1 MSDSRL
7 ETDSLGEVPVPADA
21 LYQAQTARALAN
33 FRIGGGPMPVS
44 FLCALI
50 QIKRAAAQANFSLG
64 RLDETR
70 YQAIQ
75 AAAKRVLEGDL
86 WAHFPVD
93 VYQTGS
99 GTSSNMNANE
109 VLATL
114 ATEHAGVAV
123 HPNDHVNLSQ
133 SSNDVIPSAG
143 MLSSA
148 MRLSTRLLPA
158 VDRLAEAAGGCAGRF
173 ERVVKTGRTHLM
185 DAMPVTL
192 GQEFETFRWQLVSMR
207 ESLAARLGRLLA
219 LPLGGTA
226 VGTGVN
232 CPEGFAEACAAE
244 LARVAGLDVTVA
256 GNAAA
261 RMAGQEPA
269 VLLAGDLNALAAV
282 VAKIAND
289 LRWMNSGPNAG
300 LAEVGLEALQPG
312 SSIMPGKV
320 NPVLPEAALM
330 VTARVVGNGH
340 TVTMAGHS
348 GNFQLNVMLPVI
360 ASTQLE
366 SIELLAGASDALTQ
380 TLDGLSANVE
390 HMAALVGKNP
400 MLVTALNEVVGY
412 DRAAEIAKA
421 AARSGRPVAEVAAEM
436 TDISADDL
444 AVLLDPLGLT
454 RGG

>member
-1 MSDSRL
+1 MSDTRL

-21 LYQAQTARALAN
+21 LYQAQTARAVTN
-33 FRIGGGPMPVS
+33 FRIGGGPMPVP
-44 FLCALI
+44 FLAALI
-50 QIKRAAAQANFSLG
+50 QIKRAAAAANRRLG
-64 RLDETR
+64 KLDQTR
-70 YQAIQ
+70 YQAID
-75 AAAKRVLEGDL
+75 AAAKRVLEGKL
-86 WAHFPVD
+86 WSHFPVD

-114 ATEHAGVAV
+114 ASERAGVVV

-143 MLSSA
+143 MLASA
-148 MRLSTRLLPA
+148 MRVSARLLPA
-158 VDRLAEAAGGCAGRF
+158 IDRLADAAGTGAKRF
-173 ERVVKTGRTHLM
+173 EHVVKTGRTHLM

-207 ESLAARLGRLLA
+207 ETLAGRLDLLLT

-232 CPEGFAEACAAE
+232 CPEGFAEACCGE
-244 LARVAGLDVTVA
+244 LAYATGLNVTVA

-269 VLLAGDLNALAAV
+269 IALAGDLNALAAV

-289 LRWMNSGPNAG
+289 VRWMNSGPDAG
-300 LAEVGLEALQPG
+300 LGEVGLEALQPG

-320 NPVLPEAALM
+320 NPVLAEAALM
-330 VTARVVGNGH
+330 VSARVVGNGH
-340 TVTMAGHS
+340 TVTVAGHA

-360 ASTQLE
+360 AAAQLQ
-366 SIELLAGASDALTQ
+366 SIDLLAGALDALTE
-380 TLDGLSANVE
+380 TLAGLTPKVE
-390 HMAALVGKNP
+390 HMAALVGRNP
-400 MLVTALNEVVGY
+400 VLVTALNERVGY
-412 DRAAEIAKA
+412 DRAADIAKA
-421 AARSGRPVAEVAAEM
+421 AARSGRPVADVAAEM
-436 TDISADDL
+436 TDLSTDEL
-444 AVLLDPLGLT
+444 KKLLDPLRLT